1 MNVFTIQG
9 KKRQE
14 KGYFGLKLDMSNVYD
29 RVEWCFLEQIILK
42 LGFLVSYT
50 GMVMKCVSRSMFSTL
65 QNGQPTKI
73 LCRLEG

>member
-1 MNVFTIQG
+1 MFSLF
-9 KKRQE
+9 KEKEDRK
-14 KGYFGLKLDMSNVYD
+14 KGYFGLKLDMSNV
-29 RVEWCFLEQIILK
+29 EWCFLEQIILE

-50 GMVMKCVSRSMFSTL
+50 GIVMKCVSRSMFSTL

>member
-1 MNVFTIQG
+1 MFSLF
-9 KKRQE
+9 KEKEDRK
-14 KGYFGLKLDMSNVYD
+14 KGYFGLKLDMSN
-29 RVEWCFLEQIILK
+29 VEWCFLEQIILK